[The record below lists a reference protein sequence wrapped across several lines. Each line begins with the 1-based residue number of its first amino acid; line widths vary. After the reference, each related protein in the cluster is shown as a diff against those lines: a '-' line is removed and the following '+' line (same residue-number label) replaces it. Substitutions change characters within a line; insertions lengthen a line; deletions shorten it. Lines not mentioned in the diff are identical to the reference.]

1 MLYSTVL
8 LDALQ
13 TVAEA
18 QSRLQMIPD
27 DAVVVVRRQSG
38 GEVFWYVLT
47 PEEIRSLL
55 AEPTPSMFLEDALE
69 LHEYQSVDA
78 IHTSDMSAM
87 DTTASNRTVI
97 LENNRILGAV
107 MQGDAIP
114 AELSRSADKAV
125 FPPPPEYSTSHTRGL
140 TMRRMVTRSIATHPG
155 TVRSFKAE
163 PQITGPNRVALNQ
176 ELELII
182 GLRKPGAG
190 TVQPGIVIEIPSE
203 LKMFS
208 LDIEVSASGFK
219 APGGFAYQLK
229 VEANDPAC
237 HVLPIKLIPASP
249 PESVKRRAVL
259 LGGDALWQAQVNIVY
274 LYNGNPVG
282 FAAHRVLVSIGAGEA
297 ESQGSGKPNNWLAGV
312 PSPCAAQVVTGM
324 PQPDLTIIITKPNGN
339 AADGLFQASLRSPHL
354 PLPSGLSFDID
365 LGLDPSGFAASL
377 MTQIP
382 QQDGQALIEST
393 IEGVGVR
400 VAGVVKDTSFWGL
413 VQSVLSTAYAK
424 RGDPPTVL
432 LLTAEPYVPWELAD
446 IGGTILPG
454 TTHPLLAVQARVGRW
469 ILGDGNCIPMPGDLK
484 LNIDSMAIV
493 VGEYKP
499 ESSLPRLPSAEDEGD
514 FLTDNFPS
522 TRCVQADAFSVSRLL
537 DGKLSEPVQLIHF
550 ACHGDTSGATNN
562 LYMNDGHPVPDLVI
576 ERSIAGA
583 RDHPFVF
590 LNACRVGVGQKQL
603 NQYGGFAGAF
613 LRAQYSGF
621 VGPLWAV
628 NDVVAKNIAI
638 EFYKRIASGDP
649 PSEILRS
656 VRERFEATDS
666 DPIPPS
672 TYVAYVYYGHPDMTM
687 TGLNYT
693 GGG

>member
-1 MLYSTVL
+1 M
-8 LDALQ
+8 
-13 TVAEA
+13 
-18 QSRLQMIPD
+18 
-27 DAVVVVRRQSG
+27 VRRQLG

-47 PEEIRSLL
+47 PGEIKSLL
-55 AEPTPSMFLEDALE
+55 TETTPSIFLEEALG
-69 LHEYQSVDA
+69 LHEHQSVYA
-78 IHTSDMSAM
+78 IHTSDLTAT
-87 DTTASNRTVI
+87 DTVALNRAVI
-97 LENNRILGAV
+97 LENNRIVGVV

-114 AELSRSADKAV
+114 AELSRSTDNV
-125 FPPPPEYSTSHTRGL
+125 VVPPTPDPYRITRGL
-140 TMRRMVTRSIATHPG
+140 TLRGANTRSSLTQPS
-155 TVRSFKAE
+155 TVRCFKAE
-163 PQITGPNRVALNQ
+163 PHITGPNRVALNQ
-176 ELELII
+176 EFELII
-182 GLRKPGAG
+182 GLRKPGTG

-203 LKMFS
+203 LKKFS

-219 APGGFAYQLK
+219 APGGFSYQLQ

-237 HVLPIKLIPASP
+237 HVVRIKLIPKFP

-274 LYNGNPVG
+274 LYNDNPVG
-282 FAAHRVLVSIGAGEA
+282 FAAHRILVSIGAGEA
-297 ESQGSGKPNNWLAGV
+297 EGQGSGLPNNWLADV
-312 PSPCAAQVVTGM
+312 SEPCAAPVVAGM

-382 QQDGQALIEST
+382 QQDGKALIKST

-400 VAGVVKDTSFWGL
+400 IAGVVKDPSFWGL
-413 VQSVLSTAYAK
+413 VQSVLSTAYEK
-424 RGDPPTVL
+424 RGNPPTVL
-432 LLTAEPYVPWELAD
+432 MLTAEPYVPWELAD

-484 LNIDSMAIV
+484 LNVDSMAIV

-499 ESSLPRLPSAEDEGD
+499 ESNLPRLPCAEDEGD
-514 FLTDNFPS
+514 FLMKKFSS
-522 TRCVQADAFSVSRLL
+522 TYYVQANTYQVSLVL
-537 DGKLSEPVQLIHF
+537 DGKLPEPVQLIHF

-628 NDVVAKNIAI
+628 NDVVAKNIAV
-638 EFYKRIASGDP
+638 EFYKRIASGEP
-649 PSEILRS
+649 ISEILRS
-656 VRERFEATDS
+656 IRERFEATAS
-666 DPIPPS
+666 DPIPPA
-672 TYVAYVYYGHPDMTM
+672 TYIAYVYYGHPDMTIK
-687 TGLNYT
+687 GLNYT
-693 GGG
+693 GGGV